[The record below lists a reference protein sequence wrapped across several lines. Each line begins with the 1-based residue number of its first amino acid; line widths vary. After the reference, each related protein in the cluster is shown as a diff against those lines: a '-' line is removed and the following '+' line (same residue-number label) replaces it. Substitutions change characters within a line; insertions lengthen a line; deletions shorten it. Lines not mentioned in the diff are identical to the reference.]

1 MISQKPWVCQ
11 CAVLMLTVAGARA
24 QEHQNGFSLTSPLSL
39 SSGYDQGFIVE
50 NSAQND
56 TVTILTAPK
65 FTWSDSTHRTDF
77 FIDYQ
82 PEFELF
88 ARDPGL
94 DAWNHSATLRY
105 GYRINS
111 RWSVDAGNLFLS
123 TMDASRQLANSLL
136 LVPRGRFL
144 QDATYAQ
151 LNYRVNQQTKINF
164 RLDNAFT
171 NTDLPGALRG
181 RLDGNTTAFTV
192 TLDRIITSR
201 HKLSGS
207 YSILHSHPTHPEIS
221 GSPTN
226 VQLVNLG
233 YTYDIMPG
241 LVLRLAAGAVKG
253 NETSFIGA
261 AAVEKRLGGIWI
273 AGGYQRYLSF
283 FGGLAPL
290 SIAPPGTVPFAN
302 GVTPSTV
309 YQVGSVRAWGQ
320 LSKRVGLSASFQKAM
335 GGGDA
340 LYGALSSDVA
350 QARLTYKLSE
360 RVSTFLVAEHY
371 GQNPNPFLDI
381 PISRNRY
388 FGGVEIWASRPPE
401 SLTAQNRH
409 GKAPRESGDLNPPT
423 QEDK

>member
-1 MISQKPWVCQ
+1 MISRKALVWQ
-11 CAVLMLTVAGARA
+11 CAALTLTIAGARA

-39 SSGYDQGFIVE
+39 SSGYDQGFIVGS
-50 NSAQND
+50 SALND

-65 FTWSDSTHRTDF
+65 FAWAASTHRADF

-94 DAWNHSATLRY
+94 DAWNHSSTLRY
-105 GYRINS
+105 GYRVNS
-111 RWSVDAGNLFLS
+111 RWSIDAGNLFLS
-123 TMDASRQLANSLL
+123 TMDASSQLANSLL
-136 LVPRGRFL
+136 LLPLGRFL
-144 QDATYAQ
+144 QNASYAG
-151 LNYRVNQQTKINF
+151 LNYRVNHQTKVSF

-171 NTDLPGALRG
+171 NTDLPGALAG
-181 RLDGNTTAFTV
+181 RLDGNTTAFTATV
-192 TLDRIITSR
+192 DRITSR

-207 YSILHSHPTHPEIS
+207 YSILHSHPLNQKIS

-233 YTYDIMPG
+233 YTYDITPG
-241 LVLRLAAGAVKG
+241 LTLRVAAGAVKG
-253 NETSFIGA
+253 TQSSFIGA
-261 AAVEKRLGGIWI
+261 AAVEKRLGGMWI

-290 SIAPPGTVPFAN
+290 SDAPPGAVGFAD
-302 GVTPSTV
+302 GLTPSTV
-309 YQVGSVRAWGQ
+309 YQVASVRAWGQ
-320 LSKRVGLSASFQKAM
+320 LSKRLGMAASFQKAL

-371 GQNPNPFLDI
+371 GQSPNPFLDI
-381 PISRNRY
+381 PMSRNRY
-388 FGGVEIWASRPPE
+388 FGGLEVWVSRPPE
-401 SLTAQNRH
+401 SQNGHRKVPRDSEDLPPAQEV
-409 GKAPRESGDLNPPT
+409 K
-423 QEDK
+423 